1 MKAKYLLITFL
12 NLVKSSEVYNPDQH
26 PIIDYLKKPEFKL
39 QHLTVTYTYH
49 SWSTPAIIA
58 NEENTVAQIALRIE
72 DLRNYKELV
81 KLVAVIAKLAN
92 IKKIELF

>member
-1 MKAKYLLITFL
+1 MKAKYLLITFI
-12 NLVKSSEVYNPDQH
+12 NLVKPLEVYNPDQH
-26 PIIDYLKKPEFKL
+26 PIIDYLKKPELKL

-49 SWSTPAIIA
+49 SWSTPAIVA
-58 NEENTVAQIALRIE
+58 NEENTVSQIALRIE

-81 KLVAVIAKLAN
+81 KLVASLAKLPN